1 MELNI
6 IIDDMGHETS
16 IIKIMSTVMI
26 LRPLPEILL

>member
-6 IIDDMGHETS
+6 IIYDMRHETS
-16 IIKIMSTVMI
+16 IMKIVSTVMI